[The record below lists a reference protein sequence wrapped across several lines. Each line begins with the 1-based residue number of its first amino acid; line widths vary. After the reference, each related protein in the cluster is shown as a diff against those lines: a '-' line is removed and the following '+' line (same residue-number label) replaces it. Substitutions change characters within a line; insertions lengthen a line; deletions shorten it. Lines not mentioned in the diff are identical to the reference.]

1 MKPTSPASTS
11 IQARQVIL
19 RTLTALQGSSTEGT
33 SAELSAKLTMS
44 LILPRQ
50 PLHRAH
56 GFSLLSSN
64 AWIQPKP
71 QLLHHGAPKNL
82 STLVS
87 CTGSFDLWATD
98 LTADLV
104 TTYSQRTE
112 SYRGLPVA
120 RSYIMTPHSIVCIT
134 SSVDGT
140 CRPMLAHIPPARSV
154 SIRRGPLAINLP
166 THGPLRLFQ
175 SQNTQT

>member
-1 MKPTSPASTS
+1 MKPISTASTS
-11 IQARQVIL
+11 IP
-19 RTLTALQGSSTEGT
+19 RTLTALQESSTEGT
-33 SAELSAKLTMS
+33 SAKLSAKLTMS

-50 PLHRAH
+50 LLHRAH
-56 GFSLLSSN
+56 GLSLLSSN
-64 AWIQPKP
+64 GWIQPKP

-104 TTYSQRTE
+104 TTYSQLTE

-120 RSYIMTPHSIVCIT
+120 RSHLMTPHSIFCIT
-134 SSVDGT
+134 SSVDDT
-140 CRPMLAHIPPARSV
+140 CHTMLAQLPPAHSV
-154 SIRRGPLAINLP
+154 SLRGDPLAINLP
-166 THGPLRLFQ
+166 TLGPLSLFQ
-175 SQNTQT
+175 SQSPKI